1 MGLGPTIDRR
11 TLLLSSLAAGLAG
24 TGTAWAQT
32 PRDGGHDL
40 VVAVTSLPPH
50 LDPMGSNSNDNERV
64 SQNLVE
70 NLIFYD
76 FKARKMKPGL
86 ATAWRML
93 DDTTMELDIRQGVK
107 CHDGSDFTA
116 EDVEFMF
123 GPARYGAP
131 NAPGYPTARSF
142 LATIASVK
150 ATDRFKV
157 QITTTKPDPLL
168 DQRLASWMGQV
179 PGAAAFRRAESWEK
193 WGQSVVGTGPY
204 RIADLRPGQY
214 MRFEA
219 FDGYWGGPPPVRSFT
234 LRLVQEVG
242 ARVAGLRT
250 GEFDIIT
257 EIAPD
262 QFGPIGNDPNG
273 EIVGGPIRSIRA
285 LIYNSKHP
293 VLKEVRVR
301 RALNLAIDRQL
312 IVDSLFAGRTTIPN
326 GLQMDVFGDMYI
338 AEHKAT
344 GYDPA
349 AARALLAEAGYS
361 GGEIAYRYWKDY
373 YTAEIATA
381 QVLQQMWKAVGLN
394 VKLEMVE
401 TTDQAL
407 AEGQGIT
414 DISNG
419 AYYFDQLGQL
429 FRLYGTGGL
438 IPNRGQWSNR
448 DFDHLGEVLLGVD
461 HEKRRAAAARMLDIY
476 EEDPPGTYLHT
487 LPMFYGKRK
496 QIAWTPTDTAFMDF
510 RPGNLGIG

>member
-1 MGLGPTIDRR
+1 
-11 TLLLSSLAAGLAG
+11 LLLSSLAAGLVRAG
-24 TGTAWAQT
+24 AVRAQNS
-32 PRDGGHDL
+32 GGSGADL
-40 VVAVTSLPPH
+40 VVAVTSLPTH
-50 LDPMGSNSNDNERV
+50 LDPMGYNSNDNERI

-76 FKARKMKPGL
+76 FRTQKMKPGL
-86 ATAWRML
+86 ASAWRML

-107 CHDGSDFTA
+107 CHDNSDFTA
-116 EDVEFMF
+116 EDVEYMF

-131 NAPGYPTARSF
+131 NAPGYPLARSF

-157 QITTTKPDPLL
+157 QIRTTSPDPLL
-168 DQRLASWMGQV
+168 EQRLASWMGQV
-179 PGAAAFRRAESWEK
+179 PGATAYRRSGSWEA

-204 RIADLRPGQY
+204 RLAEIKSGQY

-219 FDGYWGGPPPVRSFT
+219 FDGYWGGTPPARSFT
-234 LRLVQEVG
+234 LKLVQEV
-242 ARVAGLRT
+242 ASRVAGLRT

-262 QFGPIGNDPNG
+262 QFGPIGNDPG
-273 EIVGGPIRSIRA
+273 SEIVGGPIRSIRA
-285 LIYNSKHP
+285 LVYNSQHP
-293 VLKEVRVR
+293 VLKDVRVR
-301 RALNLAIDRQL
+301 RALNLAIDRKL
-312 IVDSLFAGRTTIPN
+312 IVESLFAGRTTIPN
-326 GLQMDVFGDMYI
+326 GLQMEVFGDMYI
-338 AEHKAT
+338 AEHKPT

-349 AARALLAEAGYS
+349 AARALVAEAGYN

-407 AEGQGIT
+407 AAGQGIT
-414 DISNG
+414 DISNA
-419 AYYFDQLGQL
+419 AYYTDPLGQL

-438 IPNRGQWSNR
+438 IPNRHQWSNAE
-448 DFDHLGEVLLGVD
+448 FDRVGAELFGID
-461 HEKRRAAAARMLDIY
+461 HAKRRAAAVRILDIY

-496 QIAWTPTDTAFMDF
+496 QLGWVPTDTAFMDF
-510 RPGNLGIG
+510 RTGNLSVG